1 MKICIIG
8 STKRGDIDNLLIET
22 AGKFGEVIYVPIEE
36 ISLLID
42 DGINFTYEY
51 KNITENDI
59 IIFRIPKSKYSL
71 AGMIIEALPETTT
84 LLNSPRCFYTCCSKI
99 PFYEKLSRS
108 GINVPK
114 SIFADNPQAAIS
126 DLKLLRFPVMIKV
139 PTGKEK
145 VMLATSEQEVKS
157 MVDALQVLKQPM
169 LLEEYYPEAKVLSVY
184 VLDGEVIAATERTP
198 KSVNYVG
205 GNIQKTKLSRKF
217 EKAAIDVAN
226 TLNTEYAQIDIL
238 NTAEPTIIDVDMCPN
253 MIEVCSVCETDI
265 AEKLLQCAKE
275 KFESNQHIPEIA
287 EKIKKAFKDVF

>member
-8 STKRGDIDNLLIET
+8 SNKRIETDNLLIQT
-22 AGKFGEVIYVPIEE
+22 AEKFGEIIYIPIED

-42 DGINFTYEY
+42 NGINFTYEY
-51 KNITENDI
+51 KNITENDVI
-59 IIFRIPKSKYSL
+59 LFRIPKSKYSL

-126 DLKLLRFPVMIKV
+126 DLKFLRFPVMIKV

-145 VMLATSEQEVKS
+145 VMLANSEQEVRS

-169 LLEEYYPEAKVLSVY
+169 LLEEYYPDAKVISVL
-184 VLDGEVIAATERTP
+184 VLDGEAIAAIERTP
-198 KSVNYVG
+198 SSINYIGGEIKKSKIN
-205 GNIQKTKLSRKF
+205 RKIINTSLDI
-217 EKAAIDVAN
+217 AAV
-226 TLNTEYAQIDIL
+226 LNTEYAQVDIL
-238 NTAEPTIIDVDMCPN
+238 NTAEPTVIDVNLCPDILKFSDVHGIN
-253 MIEVCSVCETDI
+253 LSENLFSV
-265 AEKLLQCAKE
+265 ASK
-275 KFESNQHIPEIA
+275 KFDSNQHIPELA
-287 EKIKKAFKDVF
+287 EKIKKVFNDVF